1 MALDRCGQRC
11 RCSGGRLIDC
21 TRIRREFTTMTTGD
35 REKYIRAVVA
45 ASTDSRYKADYDRL
59 ITLHKTIFNSGIHGR
74 DHFLPWHRWFVLQ
87 YENILRRVNCQVTVP
102 FWDWSLVPH
111 TWRNTGG
118 CYCFQNNFIYSKIKF
133 LKGFCFCGWFHKQR
147 AQ

>member
-1 MALDRCGQRC
+1 MEGSTALDRCDQRC
-11 RCSGGRLIDC
+11 RCLGGRLIDC

-35 REKYIRAVVA
+35 REKYIRAVVT

-87 YENILRRVNCQVTVP
+87 YENILRRVDCQVTVP
-102 FWDWSLVPH
+102 FWDWSLVPR
-111 TWRNTGG
+111 TWRNTGVY
-118 CYCFQNNFIYSKIKF
+118 YCFQNNFIYSKISERF
-133 LKGFCFCGWFHKQR
+133 LFLR
-147 AQ
+147 IVP